1 MVSIVLV
8 LLSSLFGVL
17 GIIILQRFDIHE
29 KEPFMKMFYVALW
42 GGIVSVFVSLLIY
55 EFHIFQHMLQRPNGV
70 AAMAIVGPVEEF
82 AKLLALYSCYFMI
95 RDEMDEPLD
104 GIIYMSCVALGFSL
118 IENYFYASQG
128 HQHQLIVVRLLVAT
142 PAHLLFSALMGLAF
156 YERKKRKAG
165 IKPLLIA
172 WIVSS
177 VLHGLYDLI
186 IFEKLGI
193 IVLIFLFIYMR
204 RIIVELLNYTRAK
217 SPFRSSLVAFVLNT
231 EPETSDKTIACT
243 RCNSGIGNKQWKLQ
257 KIRIQQCDTCGA
269 YISTLETLV
278 HIFAFFGSTLLI
290 YRTAARK
297 TKEGTITL
305 VGGNTVD
312 RHRKL
317 AYFDIWDLHSVT
329 EQLNQ
334 RQIDHFEKQ
343 NIFRFILAPRK
354 RKKFESI

>member
-1 MVSIVLV
+1 MN
-8 LLSSLFGVL
+8 
-17 GIIILQRFDIHE
+17 
-29 KEPFMKMFYVALW
+29 EP
-42 GGIVSVFVSLLIY
+42 I
-55 EFHIFQHMLQRPNGV
+55 
-70 AAMAIVGPVEEF
+70 
-82 AKLLALYSCYFMI
+82 
-95 RDEMDEPLD
+95 D
-104 GIIYMSCVALGFSL
+104 GILYMSCVALGFSL

-165 IKPLLIA
+165 FKPLFIA

-177 VLHGLYDLI
+177 FLHGLYDLI

-204 RIIVELLNYTRAK
+204 RIIVELLNYTHAK
-217 SPFRSSLVAFVLNT
+217 SPFRSSLVSFVLNT
-231 EPETSDKTIACT
+231 DHEPVDKTIVCSKCKT
-243 RCNSGIGNKQWKLQ
+243 GIGDKQWKLQ
-257 KIRIQQCDTCGA
+257 KIRIQQCNTCGI
-269 YISTLETLV
+269 YISTLETLI

-297 TKEGTITL
+297 TKDGTITL
-305 VGGNTVD
+305 VAGNIVD
-312 RHRKL
+312 RRRKL
-317 AYFDIWDLHSVT
+317 AYFDIWDMHSVT

-354 RKKFESI
+354 QRKIENM